1 MIDGKRVLA
10 VIPARGGS
18 KGLPRKNVRLLAD
31 KPLVAWPI
39 SAAIGA
45 ALIDRVVVTTDDAE
59 IAAVSRAAGA
69 EVPFMR
75 PPELATDVASSA
87 AVLRHALDTL
97 ASSGDSYDYVILLEP
112 TSPLTESADVDR
124 ALTVLHDSR
133 AKGDA
138 IVGVSRLVAGH
149 PDFCVRL
156 GKDGI
161 LSPYAAPDFRS
172 LRRRQELEDLYFIE
186 GSLYASAT
194 SAFLSKNGFY
204 HERTLGFVMPRWKSF
219 EVDDLVD
226 LICVEALLLRR
237 HELLQLE

>member
-1 MIDGKRVLA
+1 MIDGKRILA
-10 VIPARGGS
+10 VVPARGGS
-18 KGLPRKNVRLLAD
+18 KGLRRKNVRLLAG
-31 KPLVAWPI
+31 KPLVEWPI

-45 ALIDRVVVTTDDAE
+45 AVVDRVVVSTDDPE

-75 PPELATDVASSA
+75 PPELATDVAPSA

-97 ASSGDSYDYVILLEP
+97 ASSGDSYSYVILLEP
-112 TSPLTESADVDR
+112 TSPLTESADIDR
-124 ALTVLHDSR
+124 ALTVLHDFR

-138 IVGVSRLVAGH
+138 IVGVSSLVAGH
-149 PDFCVRL
+149 PEFCVRL
-156 GKDGI
+156 GRDGI

-172 LRRRQELEDLYFIE
+172 LRRRQELEELYFIE
-186 GSLYASAT
+186 GSLYASAV
-194 SAFLSKNGFY
+194 SVFLSKNGFY
-204 HERTLGFVMPRWKSF
+204 HDRTLGFIMPRWKSF